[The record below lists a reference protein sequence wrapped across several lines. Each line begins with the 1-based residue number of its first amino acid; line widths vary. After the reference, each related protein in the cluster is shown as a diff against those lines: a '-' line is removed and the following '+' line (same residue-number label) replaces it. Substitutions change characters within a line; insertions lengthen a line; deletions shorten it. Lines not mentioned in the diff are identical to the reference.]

1 MFGRSIL
8 ETESE
13 RKMREPTT
21 QEIWEHEDRFSAANS
36 VDNVSIDLTEAD
48 VNGWCASLSYDIIE
62 DNEVIDT
69 VMLNA
74 FLWLDT
80 VEGEFHLNTDGKVY

>member
-1 MFGRSIL
+1 
-8 ETESE
+8 
-13 RKMREPTT
+13 MRELTQ
-21 QEIWEHEDRFSAANS
+21 QEIWEHEDRFSTANS

-62 DNEVIDT
+62 GNEVIDT

-80 VEGEFHLNTDGKVY
+80 EEDEFHLNTDRKVY

>member
-1 MFGRSIL
+1 
-8 ETESE
+8 
-13 RKMREPTT
+13 MREPTQ
-21 QEIWEHEDRFSAANS
+21 QEICEHEDRFSAANS

-48 VNGWCASLSYDIIE
+48 VNGWCASLSYDIVE

-69 VMLNA
+69 VFLDA

-80 VEGEFHLNTDGKVY
+80 EEDEFHLNTAGKVY